1 MVQVHHMSQTTVHT
15 SHKILNIYK
24 YLDLGKGRIFT
35 YLFGDIQGKHEGCGF
50 PDEASNPP
58 SVTDLIELSWFVGQ
72 LEQHGKSNNAL

>member
-1 MVQVHHMSQTTVHT
+1 MWCTICLKLQFTHRT
-15 SHKILNIYK
+15 K
-24 YLDLGKGRIFT
+24 YLTFTNILIGKGGIFT